1 VVDVG
6 GAMPTRDAASYVIGL
21 GLMQALA
28 HAAPDVPESRYPE
41 LGQRYRHHYLAH
53 QNDISLFDGVLP
65 LLADL
70 RQRGHLITVATGKSR
85 RGLDEALH
93 AVELRGVFHGSRTAD
108 ETAGKPDPLMLLVDE
123 DLRIGVVT
131 GHIGLHE
138 VCKKITVARLKHKIK
153 IFYQTLEEDFGIPQP
168 KIAVL
173 GIHPHAGEEGLI
185 GTEDRDIVAPV
196 IREIFEKEGKL
207 IFGPFAADGFFGFG
221 NFKNFDGILAMYH
234 DQGLIPFKLL
244 SDGNGVNFTAGLSIV
259 RTSPVHGTAYNIAGK
274 GIARHQS
281 MRQAIELGAKIF
293 QQRRQN
299 QYLKENRLK
308 PFKGERER
316 NS

>member
-1 VVDVG
+1 
-6 GAMPTRDAASYVIGL
+6 M
-21 GLMQALA
+21 
-28 HAAPDVPESRYPE
+28 
-41 LGQRYRHHYLAH
+41 
-53 QNDISLFDGVLP
+53 
-65 LLADL
+65 
-70 RQRGHLITVATGKSR
+70 
-85 RGLDEALH
+85 
-93 AVELRGVFHGSRTAD
+93 
-108 ETAGKPDPLMLLVDE
+108 
-123 DLRIGVVT
+123 
-131 GHIGLHE
+131 
-138 VCKKITVARLKHKIK
+138 
-153 IFYQTLEEDFGIPQP
+153 
-168 KIAVL
+168 
-173 GIHPHAGEEGLI
+173 HPHAGEEGLI

-196 IREIFEKEGKL
+196 VREMFEKEGKF

-244 SDGNGVNFTAGLSIV
+244 SEGNGVNFTAGLSIV